1 MHQCEYLEYRGQKI
15 DLVYPGTPHQRWV
28 LMAEVRS
35 GQFEVV
41 HQVVLFC
48 PYCGKD
54 FRADCH
60 WQIPGRPQE
69 NDILARARAAGE
81 ERRLA
86 VS

>member
-1 MHQCEYLEYRGQKI
+1 MEHQCEYLKYQGRRIE
-15 DLVYPGTPHQRWV
+15 LAYPGEKAQRWV
-28 LMAEVRS
+28 LQSADNIVLD
-35 GQFEVV
+35 
-41 HQVVLFC
+41 QVVLFC
-48 PYCGKD
+48 PCCGKD

-69 NDILARARAAGE
+69 NEILARARAAGE